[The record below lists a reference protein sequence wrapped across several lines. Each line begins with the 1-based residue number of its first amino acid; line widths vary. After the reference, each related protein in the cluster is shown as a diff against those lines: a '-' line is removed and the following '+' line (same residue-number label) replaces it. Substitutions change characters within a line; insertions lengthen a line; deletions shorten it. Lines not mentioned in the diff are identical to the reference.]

1 MFSQQRGEIN
11 VLFSVRGTCFFLL
24 KYVLDFSNGGP
35 IIPSPPSTIISYQ
48 IIFKEGGLQ
57 RTWWAAWTLAV
68 AEEREIIGRDGV
80 PFGASGVVWKV
91 IGFSLRPW
99 GIEECLER
107 KGAWTTVY
115 STLIE
120 NEAGWLFLYST
131 NTFPPGRVFLSW
143 IWWLSSLLALLSSVA
158 TAAVIMRRAGQMLPG
173 VLTCSRVKHQPSN
186 VRLTSLS
193 EPQPKVIYLCN
204 YIQTISSIISYLN
217 SFYDNVA
224 FLF

>member
-1 MFSQQRGEIN
+1 MWHYKSKMDSC
-11 VLFSVRGTCFFLL
+11 SVSSRWDKCLIFNERNLFFLL

-57 RTWWAAWTLAV
+57 RTWWAAWTLTV

-120 NEAGWLFLYST
+120 NEAGWLFLYCT
-131 NTFPPGRVFLSW
+131 NTFPPGRVFLMDLVTLFSPC
-143 IWWLSSLLALLSSVA
+143 IVVFCCYSCCYYEKG
-158 TAAVIMRRAGQMLPG
+158 R
-173 VLTCSRVKHQPSN
+173 SN
-186 VRLTSLS
+186 VARC
-193 EPQPKVIYLCN
+193 PHM
-204 YIQTISSIISYLN
+204 
-217 SFYDNVA
+217 
-224 FLF
+224 